1 MLACQ
6 SMTPIPSMTATT
18 TMTTVMAAT
27 SAIVRKYKIKIAKK
41 LPLVQPPVVEREP
54 SPSKNSEVAKKGF
67 KAEDL
72 LCESDLVKRA
82 FESYFAKAIKAITKV
97 PKRKK
102 SDLQIEF
109 EDGTIERVQTKDGKG
124 GNRGWSCDRRSVDK
138 YPLCEEGKRLL
149 RNICLKQGEERPEVP
164 CPDRLIEDL
173 FLGTDADA
181 ETAPTYFCHTQFD
194 KDGQLESLSLCTTEV
209 FIGHLK
215 QELYKNL
222 LPKRTCVHLSP
233 RIYLQRKGGGQKD
246 HAPNDIQLKITSLP
260 MDMYTLLY
268 PASASI

>member
-1 MLACQ
+1 
-6 SMTPIPSMTATT
+6 MTPIPSINA
-18 TMTTVMAAT
+18 MTTVMAAT
-27 SAIVRKYKIKIAKK
+27 STMVRKYKIKIAKK
-41 LPLVQPPVVEREP
+41 LPLLQPSVVQRES

-72 LCESDLVKRA
+72 LCESDLVKRV
-82 FESYFAKAIKAITKV
+82 FESYFAKPIKAIIKV

-109 EDGTIERVQTKDGKG
+109 EDGMFERIQTKDGKG
-124 GNRGWSCDRRSVDK
+124 NNRGWSCDRRSVDK
-138 YPLCEEGKRLL
+138 YPLNEEGKRLL
-149 RNICLKQGEERPEVP
+149 RNICLKQGEERPEVS
-164 CPDRLIEDL
+164 CPERLMEDL
-173 FLGTDADA
+173 FLGVEV
-181 ETAPTYFCHTQFD
+181 ETAPTYFCHTEFD
-194 KDGQLESLSLCTTEV
+194 NDGQLQSLSICSTET
-209 FIGHLK
+209 FLQKLK

-260 MDMYTLLY
+260 IEIYTSLY
-268 PASASI
+268 PATVPS